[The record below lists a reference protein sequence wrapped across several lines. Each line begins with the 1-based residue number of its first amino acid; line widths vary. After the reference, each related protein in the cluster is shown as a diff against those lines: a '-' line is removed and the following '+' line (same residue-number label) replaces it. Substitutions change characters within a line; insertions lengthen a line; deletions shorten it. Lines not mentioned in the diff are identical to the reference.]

1 MQAVKALKTT
11 SKRVVEVLPQALQI
25 CQGRQKLQGQ
35 RMQQS
40 RQILGAC
47 LRTGPMMRTAMVIC
61 ICRAWM
67 TAHPQDPLAILQV
80 GNAQVI
86 RAQAAQGRAG

>member
-1 MQAVKALKTT
+1 MQAVKAPSTT

-25 CQGRQKLQGQ
+25 CQGRQKLQVQ

-47 LRTGPMMRTAMVIC
+47 LRTGTVMRTAMVIS
-61 ICRAWM
+61 CRAWM
-67 TAHPQDPLAILQV
+67 TAHPQDPSANLQV

-86 RAQAAQGRAG
+86 RAQAAQGRDG